1 MVAKYKICK
10 YCCLLLLNLFAI
22 ITTLWV
28 YFVVHGC
35 KKNNKHIGGSLA
47 GPVLAGPV
55 LAGNFFSDLMKF
67 IIEIRAKRAQY
78 SRTTPKVL
86 PSP

>member
-1 MVAKYKICK
+1 MQI
-10 YCCLLLLNLFAI
+10 LLSAAAELVCNYNHFVGLFCS
-22 ITTLWV
+22 TWLQ
-28 YFVVHGC
+28 
-35 KKNNKHIGGSLA
+35 KNNRHIGGSLA